1 MSMFAVLARNETLK
15 MTRFLPFRV
24 TTLAFAVI
32 MALGFASLHMNSRR
46 AVNPRTFEL
55 PTAWNEVLG
64 DPLAMA
70 AIFFAVLLM
79 LLVASEFTWRTA
91 RQNVIDGLSKEQ
103 WFAGKLLVVPM
114 AAALFFTILIGLGG
128 LIAALPPNP
137 TAGAELVRAAD
148 LRLMGAFFLGL
159 LGYGAL
165 ALFFATT
172 IRSTG
177 SAIGVFFLYVVLL
190 ERLIAMAFQRIG
202 GGFASAAEFLPTG
215 LFNGLLERMQ
225 WDAPALAERVQRMAA
240 AALEAGRPAPPPPE
254 LMDSTVLLAAC
265 TAWIAALVALSF
277 VLFRKRDL

>member
-1 MSMFAVLARNETLK
+1 MSTIAILARNETLK

-24 TTLAFAVI
+24 TTVAFAAI
-32 MALGFASLHMNSRR
+32 MGLGFGSLHMSSRR

-70 AIFFAVLLM
+70 SFFFAVLLM
-79 LLVASEFTWRTA
+79 LLVASEFSWRTA

-114 AAALFFTILIGLGG
+114 VAALFFTILVGLGG
-128 LIAALPPNP
+128 VIAALPPNP
-137 TAGAELVRAAD
+137 TAGAELVRTAD
-148 LRLMGAFFLGL
+148 IRLMGAFFLCL

-165 ALFFATT
+165 ALLFATT

-202 GGFASAAEFLPTG
+202 GGLASVADFLPTG
-215 LFNGLLERMQ
+215 LFNSLLERMQ
-225 WDAPALAERVQRMAA
+225 WDAAALAARVERMAA
-240 AALEAGRPAPPPPE
+240 AALEAGQPAPPPPE
-254 LMDSTVLLAAC
+254 LMDPALLLAAC
-265 TAWIAALVALSF
+265 SAWIAAFVALAF
-277 VLFRKRDL
+277 VLFRRRDL